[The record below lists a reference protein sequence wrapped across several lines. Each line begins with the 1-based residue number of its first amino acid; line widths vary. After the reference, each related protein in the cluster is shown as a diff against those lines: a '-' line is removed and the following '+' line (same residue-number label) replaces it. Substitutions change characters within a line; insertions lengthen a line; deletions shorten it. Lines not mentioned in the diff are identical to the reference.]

1 MHIVAFL
8 FVMHTITLIARWYI
22 SGHAPWSNAYEA
34 IVCVAWATMF
44 LFQIE
49 TNCRRQHL

>member
-1 MHIVAFL
+1 MHIVIFL

-34 IVCVAWATMF
+34 
-44 LFQIE
+44 LFMLRGQQCFGLALIL
-49 TNCRRQHL
+49 NRN